1 MSKNERFS
9 RGNLIFLFV
18 VAILIGA
25 ITKNIVS
32 DHVRIGFD
40 DPTTVIERGELYDI
54 DKLEQK
60 LLHEGLPV
68 PVNTEDSVETKNDN
82 SVK

>member
-18 VAILIGA
+18 VAFLAGA
-25 ITKNIVS
+25 ITKKAVS
-32 DHVRIGFD
+32 NHVRIGFD
-40 DPTTVIERGELYDI
+40 DPATIIEQGKLYDI

-60 LLHEGLPV
+60 LLREGIPAET
-68 PVNTEDSVETKNDN
+68 PTVESD
-82 SVK
+82 VKDEIIVK

>member
-18 VAILIGA
+18 VAFLAGA
-25 ITKNIVS
+25 ITKKAMSNHI
-32 DHVRIGFD
+32 RIGFN
-40 DPTTVIERGELYDI
+40 DPTTVIEYGRLYDI

-60 LLHEGLPV
+60 LLREGV
-68 PVNTEDSVETKNDN
+68 PAENVTVEDVPSEDGIAK
-82 SVK
+82 

>member
-18 VAILIGA
+18 VAFLAGA
-25 ITKNIVS
+25 IVKKAIGT
-32 DHVRIGFD
+32 HVRIGFD
-40 DPTTVIERGELYDI
+40 DPTTIIEQGKLYDI

-60 LLHEGLPV
+60 LLREGIPEERATV
-68 PVNTEDSVETKNDN
+68 EASVGDSNTAK
-82 SVK
+82 

>member
-18 VAILIGA
+18 VAFLAGA
-25 ITKNIVS
+25 ITKKAISNHI
-32 DHVRIGFD
+32 RIGFN
-40 DPTTVIERGELYDI
+40 DPTTVIEYGKLYDI

-60 LLHEGLPV
+60 LLREGV
-68 PVNTEDSVETKNDN
+68 PVENATVEGASNEDDVAK
-82 SVK
+82 